1 MKLLRFILLTLTIA
15 IGMPAMAD
23 DYKFLSISQT
33 DNVATVEV
41 DNIDKITFDT
51 ADMVLHLSNGTE
63 QRFPLANLSKM
74 SFNNDPSSIVTLE
87 HSGSSIY
94 YDGDVLRVN
103 VAAGERMSIYNM
115 KGEQVFTSNHTTT
128 LQLNNLPKGIYI
140 VKAGQNETKKILNK
154 R

>member
-1 MKLLRFILLTLTIA
+1 MRLLRYILLTLTIA
-15 IGMPAMAD
+15 IGMPVMAD

-74 SFNNDPSSIVTLE
+74 SSP
-87 HSGSSIY
+87 
-94 YDGDVLRVN
+94 
-103 VAAGERMSIYNM
+103 
-115 KGEQVFTSNHTTT
+115 TT
-128 LQLNNLPKGIYI
+128 LQVSSPWS
-140 VKAGQNETKKILNK
+140 ILVPVSTTTVMCFVST
-154 R
+154 